1 MNKLDLANQQRIE
14 QTANF
19 LALVVV
25 GALLFSGSALAMP
38 GSSDNPVCQ
47 TNFLP
52 GIANTVIQLCIYGA
66 GAGMFVTYI
75 GTNALEGF
83 PFVSQ
88 EQEQKLK
95 KVRGRSIRS
104 GFKAFIA
111 GPILVVLINGA
122 GLPWASCINL
132 VPF

>member
-1 MNKLDLANQQRIE
+1 MNDIDYMNHQRIE
-14 QTANF
+14 TAARV
-19 LALVVV
+19 LAIATIV
-25 GALLFSGSALAMP
+25 AILFSAPTLAQ
-38 GSSDNPVCQ
+38 GTSDNPVCQ
-47 TNFLP
+47 TNFLS
-52 GIANTVIQLCIYGA
+52 GIANTVIKLCIYGA

-95 KVRGRSIRS
+95 KVRGRAIRS

-111 GPILVVLINGA
+111 GPVLVVLINGA